1 MTRERKDNPM
11 SMVYIHE
18 GTPMEGSEQADVTL
32 YHLSEKRRDFIISI
46 YGFLPKLKAPLEQ
59 LEPHYVEIIDK
70 RLTFLTWEN
79 AQGAIEQPS
88 DNEFEYVKVE
98 KATPAIKRLF
108 ITSFFNPEVELVK

>member
-1 MTRERKDNPM
+1 M

-32 YHLSEKRRDFIISI
+32 YHLSEKRRDFVISI

-70 RLTFLTWEN
+70 KLTFLTWEN
-79 AQGAIEQPS
+79 AQGAIEQPE
-88 DNEFEYVKVE
+88 DNEFEYVKVVR
-98 KATPAIKRLF
+98 ATSEMKHLF
-108 ITSFFNPEVELVK
+108 IKTIFNPEVELVKWDRWFG

>member
-1 MTRERKDNPM
+1 M

-32 YHLSEKRRDFIISI
+32 YHLSEKRRDFVISI

-70 RLTFLTWEN
+70 KLTFLTWEN
-79 AQGAIEQPS
+79 AEGAIEQPE

-108 ITSFFNPEVELVK
+108 ITTLFNPVVEPLK